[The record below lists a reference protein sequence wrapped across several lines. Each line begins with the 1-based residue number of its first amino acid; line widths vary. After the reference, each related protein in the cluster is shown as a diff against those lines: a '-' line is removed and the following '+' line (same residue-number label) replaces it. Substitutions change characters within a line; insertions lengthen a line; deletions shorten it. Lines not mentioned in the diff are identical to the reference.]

1 MNALFFVAVLFAVG
15 ISACLSR
22 HIIDKTFK
30 KMCLEHE
37 GIEQWQN
44 HSCIKEKKERIIDI
58 H

>member
-30 KMCLEHE
+30 KMCPEHE
-37 GIEQWQN
+37 GIELWQS

-58 H
+58 Y